1 MSLDIEEKDGEIH
14 IYNISEGGGG
24 LIRCRV
30 DGVIEL
36 YEIPSYGGE
45 ERYRGIYNTIQD
57 AVKESRS
64 WT

>member
-1 MSLDIEEKDGEIH
+1 MSLSIEEKDGEIH
-14 IYNISEGGGG
+14 IYNLFEGGGG

-45 ERYRGIYNTIQD
+45 ERYRGVYPTIQD
-57 AVKESRS
+57 AIKESRS

>member
-1 MSLDIEEKDGEIH
+1 MSISIEEKYGEIH

-45 ERYRGIYNTIQD
+45 ERYRGLYPTIQAAIKD
-57 AVKESRS
+57 SRS

>member
-24 LIRCRV
+24 LIRCRI

-45 ERYRGIYNTIQD
+45 ERYWGVHPTIQS
-57 AVKESRS
+57 AINESRT